1 MEKWLGALLL
11 GAALLVPV
19 PASASVIVLDFK
31 GIGNLNP
38 AGDFYDGGEEINYG
52 VELGPA
58 GLAVTDEDDGGTG
71 DFASEASPDTTTPP
85 DSNGSIYE
93 VPTGF
98 DTGLPLD
105 PSSPAASVD
114 AYAGLDA
121 TDNLLETLSLVAPAN
136 GDCTGHS
143 NGELC
148 NSMPVGVALGGVAK
162 SIGYEATTNQT
173 AFEDNTASASADT
186 VGSSVAI
193 PAILALLGVGLGLA
207 AVMLGRRRWSAHS
220 LKARRRE
227 PGRIVIRGVR

>member
-38 AGDFYDGGEEINYG
+38 AGDFYDGGDETNYG
-52 VELGPA
+52 IELRPA
-58 GLAVTDEDDGGTG
+58 GLAVADDDDGGTG

-98 DTGLPLD
+98 DAGLPLD
-105 PSSPAASVD
+105 PSAPAASVD

-121 TDNLLETLSLVAPAN
+121 TDNLLETLSSVAAAN

-173 AFEDNTASASADT
+173 AIDDTASASADT
-186 VGSSVAI
+186 VGSSVAV